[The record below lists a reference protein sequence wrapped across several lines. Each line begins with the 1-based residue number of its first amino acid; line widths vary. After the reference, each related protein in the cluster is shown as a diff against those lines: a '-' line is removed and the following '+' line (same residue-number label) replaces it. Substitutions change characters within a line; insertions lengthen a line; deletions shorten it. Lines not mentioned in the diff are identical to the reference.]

1 MSVPAETTTH
11 QDHVIAHVIG
21 STILGHFVFDES
33 LYLVLD
39 IGFIW
44 RIYLDGEMGLL
55 PGTVAIHELQAD
67 EELKLHLKKDAELL
81 IAGGIQANQL
91 EEITPARV
99 ECRIEE
105 ITFFRDDD
113 KRRFVIRGE
122 ENELVL
128 ESSLR
133 TRDFKVGSEDYE

>member
-1 MSVPAETTTH
+1 
-11 QDHVIAHVIG
+11 
-21 STILGHFVFDES
+21 
-33 LYLVLD
+33 
-39 IGFIW
+39 
-44 RIYLDGEMGLL
+44 MGLL